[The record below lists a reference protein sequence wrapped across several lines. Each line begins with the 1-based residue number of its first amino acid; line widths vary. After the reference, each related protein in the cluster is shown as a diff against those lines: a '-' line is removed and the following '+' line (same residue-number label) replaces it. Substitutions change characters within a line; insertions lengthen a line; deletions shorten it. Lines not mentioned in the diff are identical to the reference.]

1 MIYNSAIWPDPP
13 ILFRI
18 FNYPPAAEIGDMP
31 WGVGEHKSRSGWL
44 DAPPIPRTFV
54 CNIGD
59 MLDRLIEA
67 QPTIISVLFRS

>member
-1 MIYNSAIWPDPP
+1 
-13 ILFRI
+13 
-18 FNYPPAAEIGDMP
+18 MP
-31 WGVGEHKSRSGWL
+31 RGVDEHKSRWGWM
-44 DAPPIPRTFV
+44 DAPPIPGTFV